1 MLPVRHDVN
10 MDKSLSSQRWLA
22 RLSFLLAGL
31 AIVVLAVFGGLIIFF
46 LVVEPEGLNRLWR
59 NIRNY
64 FRVWPFSY

>member
-1 MLPVRHDVN
+1 M
-10 MDKSLSSQRWLA
+10 SSVIA
-22 RLSFLLAGL
+22 STRL
-31 AIVVLAVFGGLIIFF
+31 VLFGGLIIFF

>member
-1 MLPVRHDVN
+1 MEP
-10 MDKSLSSQRWLA
+10 
-22 RLSFLLAGL
+22 LAGL
-31 AIVVLAVFGGLIIFF
+31 FLSSGELSSVVASTRLVLFGCLIIFF